1 MKNEIINWLNLSD
14 TERKLALSRPAIAE
28 SGLLSQQVENI
39 LSNVRENG
47 DKALFDLTEKFDGV
61 KLTTLRVSSAQV
73 KAAKSRLTAARLN
86 AIETAYGN
94 IKRFHQAQITADIRV
109 ETTPGVVCTLKTEAI
124 ASVGLYIPAGSAR
137 YLQPY

>member
-61 KLTTLRVSSAQV
+61 KLTT
-73 KAAKSRLTAARLN
+73 
-86 AIETAYGN
+86 
-94 IKRFHQAQITADIRV
+94 H
-109 ETTPGVVCTLKTEAI
+109 
-124 ASVGLYIPAGSAR
+124 
-137 YLQPY
+137 